1 VDIDTE
7 EEPMELPKDDLD
19 IAEDNADVDVVGGDS
34 ADLASQEEAMQKM
47 VVMTQLLQM
56 VVMMTQMK
64 NQSQPP

>member
-1 VDIDTE
+1 
-7 EEPMELPKDDLD
+7 
-19 IAEDNADVDVVGGDS
+19 VDVVGGDS